1 MRHPLNDAAN
11 PETLESTR
19 QQVTK
24 GIAKCLDAELRQ
36 PKAVLLAL
44 GAMEFFATDPE
55 ACIKML
61 RATLEDVRLLGNRA
75 EDDKEQLGHAK
86 MGA

>member
-1 MRHPLNDAAN
+1 
-11 PETLESTR
+11 
-19 QQVTK
+19 
-24 GIAKCLDAELRQ
+24 
-36 PKAVLLAL
+36 
-44 GAMEFFATDPE
+44 MEFFATDPE

-86 MGA
+86 MGAWTILALGRSGQC